1 LAAFPST
8 TLRSALLYLNKF
20 LSIQD
25 RELQSQNPDHRKPDP
40 KVQRAEHQEMSNN
53 ILITGGAG
61 FLGPMLAAKLTQ
73 DSSNNVVLTDLQ
85 TPQRPAGIPS
95 SRTNL
100 ELAAA
105 DLTSQTD
112 ISKLLSLRPQWS
124 AIFLF
129 HGIMSVG
136 CEENP
141 ALSTKVNLGA
151 TLSVLEAVSKLR
163 QTTKPRIVYAS
174 TQAVYGPPYT
184 ASGPITD
191 DTPATPIG
199 VYGTH
204 KAIMECHIND
214 LNRRGIIDAF
224 AVRLPTV
231 VVRPGAPS
239 RSAAAFLSG
248 ILREPLAGL
257 ECIVPISDRNARQMI
272 CSPRVMIENF
282 VRVMKA
288 PTDAMPD
295 HIRAVYMPGIS
306 VTLGEMYAAF
316 ETVVGKEK
324 LGMLKEEV
332 DEEAKRLLDSWPQ
345 TAEFGNA
352 TRMGLLFDES
362 CEQIYREYADSL
374 KAQ

>member
-1 LAAFPST
+1 
-8 TLRSALLYLNKF
+8 
-20 LSIQD
+20 
-25 RELQSQNPDHRKPDP
+25 
-40 KVQRAEHQEMSNN
+40 MSNN

-61 FLGPMLAAKLTQ
+61 FLGPMLAAKLAQ
-73 DSSNNVVLTDLQ
+73 DSSNNIVLTDLQ
-85 TPQRPAGIPS
+85 TPQRPAGIS
-95 SRTNL
+95 SSASNL
-100 ELAAA
+100 ELTAA
-105 DLTSQTD
+105 DLTSQAD
-112 ISKLLSLRPQWS
+112 ITKLLSMRPQWS

-151 TLSVLEAVSKLR
+151 TLSVLTSISQLQQAS
-163 QTTKPRIVYAS
+163 KPRIVYAS

-214 LNRRGIIDAF
+214 LNRRGLIDAF

-248 ILREPLAGL
+248 MIREPMAGL
-257 ECIVPISDRNARQMI
+257 ECIVPISDRSARQMI

-288 PTDAMPD
+288 PTDAMPA
-295 HIRAVYMPGIS
+295 HIRAVYMPGVS

-316 ETVVGKEK
+316 EAVCGKDK
-324 LGMLKEEV
+324 LGLLREEM

-345 TAEFGNA
+345 TAKFGNA

-374 KAQ
+374 KAN

>member
-1 LAAFPST
+1 
-8 TLRSALLYLNKF
+8 
-20 LSIQD
+20 
-25 RELQSQNPDHRKPDP
+25 
-40 KVQRAEHQEMSNN
+40 MSNN

-73 DSSNNVVLTDLQ
+73 DPLNHVVLTDVQ
-85 TPQRPAGIPS
+85 TPPRPAGIS
-95 SRTNL
+95 SSASNL
-100 ELAAA
+100 ELTAA
-105 DLTSQTD
+105 DLTSQSD
-112 ISKLLSLRPQWS
+112 ITTLLSLRRQWS

-151 TLSVLEAVSKLR
+151 TLSVLTCVSQLQ

-184 ASGPITD
+184 SSGPVTD
-191 DTPATPIG
+191 DTPATPVG

-204 KAIMECHIND
+204 KAIIECHIND
-214 LNRRGIIDAF
+214 LHRRGLIDAF
-224 AVRLPTV
+224 SLRLPTV

-248 ILREPLAGL
+248 MIREPMAGL
-257 ECIVPISDRNARQMI
+257 ECIVPISDRSARQMI
-272 CSPRVMIENF
+272 CSPRVMMENF

-288 PTDAMPD
+288 PTESMPS
-295 HIRAVYMPGIS
+295 HVRAVYMPGIS

-316 ETVVGKEK
+316 EALCGKEK
-324 LGMLKEEV
+324 LGLLKEEV
-332 DEEAKRLLDSWPQ
+332 DQEAKRLLDSWPQ

-352 TRMGLLFDES
+352 TRMGLLFDQD
-362 CEQIYREYADSL
+362 CEQIYREYLDSL
-374 KAQ
+374 KKN

>member
-1 LAAFPST
+1 
-8 TLRSALLYLNKF
+8 
-20 LSIQD
+20 
-25 RELQSQNPDHRKPDP
+25 
-40 KVQRAEHQEMSNN
+40 MSNN

-85 TPQRPAGIPS
+85 TPPRPAEIPS
-95 SRTNL
+95 SNSNL
-100 ELAAA
+100 ELTAA
-105 DLTSQTD
+105 DLTSESD
-112 ISKLLSLRPQWS
+112 IAKLLSLRPQWS

-136 CEENP
+136 CEVNP

-151 TLSVLEAVSKLR
+151 TLSVLTAVSEL
-163 QTTKPRIVYAS
+163 QQISKPRIVYAS

-214 LNRRGIIDAF
+214 LNRRGLIEAF
-224 AVRLPTV
+224 SVRLPTV

-248 ILREPLAGL
+248 MIREPMAGL
-257 ECIVPISDRNARQMI
+257 ECIVPISDRSARQMI

-288 PTDAMPD
+288 PADAMPA
-295 HIRAVYMPGIS
+295 HVRAVYMPGIS
-306 VTLGEMYAAF
+306 VTLGDMYTAYEA
-316 ETVVGKEK
+316 VCGKDK
-324 LGMLKEEV
+324 LGLLREEV

-362 CEQIYREYADSL
+362 CEQIYREYVDSL
-374 KAQ
+374 KAN

>member
-1 LAAFPST
+1 
-8 TLRSALLYLNKF
+8 
-20 LSIQD
+20 
-25 RELQSQNPDHRKPDP
+25 
-40 KVQRAEHQEMSNN
+40 MSNN

-73 DSSNNVVLTDLQ
+73 DPSNNVVLTDLQ
-85 TPQRPAGIPS
+85 TPRRPAGIPS

-100 ELAAA
+100 ELTGA
-105 DLTSQTD
+105 DLTSESD
-112 ISKLLSLRPQWS
+112 VSKLLSLRSQWS

-151 TLSVLEAVSKLR
+151 TLTILTSISQLP

-174 TQAVYGPPYT
+174 TQAVYGPPY
-184 ASGPITD
+184 SHITD

-214 LNRRGIIDAF
+214 LNRRGLIDAF

-248 ILREPLAGL
+248 MIREPMAGL
-257 ECIVPISDRNARQMI
+257 ECIVPISDRSARQMI

-282 VRVMKA
+282 VRVMTA
-288 PTDAMPD
+288 PADAMPS
-295 HIRAVYMPGIS
+295 HVRAVYMPGIS
-306 VTLGEMYAAF
+306 VTLGEMYAAY
-316 ETVVGKEK
+316 EAVCGKEK
-324 LGMLKEEV
+324 LGLLKEEV

-352 TRMGLLFDES
+352 TRMGLLFDEN
-362 CEQIYREYADSL
+362 CEQIYREYVDSL
-374 KAQ
+374 KAN